1 MKRVLTIIPAA
12 GRGARMLSLTDNCP
26 KAMVPVAGK
35 PLISYL
41 LDQIIETSQKDVC
54 VIVGYK
60 KEVLIDYITMMY
72 SDKLNITFIEQ
83 TEQKGLNHAIYQ
95 AVAKNVCNDFDG
107 VFVLLSD
114 AIFTNKKV
122 FNFNDESFIACM
134 PVEDYS
140 RWCMVRIDDK
150 RGIIGFID
158 KPKEKPDTNFA
169 AAGAY
174 YFTNTKLFKD
184 SIAYGMR
191 CDTINGEYQISS
203 SLEHYMKKESLK
215 EIIINPD
222 QWFDFGD
229 FTTYN
234 KNKKLFNQCRY
245 FNSITYTKNDSV
257 IKTSEN
263 NKSKIQK
270 EICWFLA
277 IPDELKKYVAQLK
290 SYHLDDVH
298 PGYEMSYCNGMT
310 LQELWLYSN
319 LDLEQWDH
327 ILQNIYKMLLDFSN
341 NSDPSYKVD
350 LSKFLKDNIS
360 KRVDNYLFNDQID
373 YIINGRNCGN
383 LADKYIYFEEK
394 LNGLNNTRF
403 SRIIHGDMVFS
414 NILYDMSNEKITL
427 IDPRGDFNG
436 NIIYGDI
443 RYDLAKLTQC
453 ILGDYD
459 YIVNDLV
466 KFNID
471 NHNVYYETYESLS
484 SKTYNEKLD
493 LVYKLC
499 KLFHVNASNIIFI
512 TAIQFLT
519 MIPLHAESK
528 NHQDMMF
535 IKFVELLNMAY
546 QLDCVD
552 CNE

>member
-1 MKRVLTIIPAA
+1 MRKVLTIIPAA

-41 LDQIIETSQKDVC
+41 LDQIIKTEQKDVC
-54 VIVGYK
+54 IIVGYK
-60 KEVLIDYITMMY
+60 KKVLINYVTMMY
-72 SDKLNITFIEQ
+72 SGKLNITFIEQ
-83 TEQKGLNHAIYQ
+83 TDQKGLNHAIYQ
-95 AVAKNVCNDFDG
+95 ATSNNVCDGFDS

-114 AIFTNKKV
+114 AIFSNRKI
-122 FNFNDESFIACM
+122 FNFNEESFIACM

-140 RWCMVRIDDK
+140 RWCMAKIDNH
-150 RGIIGFID
+150 GIAGFID

-169 AAGAY
+169 VAGAY
-174 YFTNTKLFKD
+174 YFTNVKLFVD
-184 SIAYGMR
+184 SIAHGMT
-191 CDTINGEYQISS
+191 CDTINGEFQISS
-203 SLEHYMKKESLK
+203 SLEYYMKNEPLK
-215 EIIINPD
+215 EIIVTPD

-245 FNSITYTKNDSV
+245 FNNITYTKNDSV

-290 SYHLDDVH
+290 SYHLDDAN
-298 PGYEMSYCNGMT
+298 PGYEMSYCNGIT

-319 LDLEQWDH
+319 LDFEQWDH
-327 ILQNIYKMLLDFSN
+327 ILQNIYKMLIDFSI
-341 NSDPSYKVD
+341 NSNHLYKVD

-360 KRVDNYLFNDQID
+360 KRVDSKIFNDLKD
-373 YIINGRNCGN
+373 YIINGKNCGC
-383 LADKYIYFEEK
+383 LFDKFRYFETK
-394 LNGLNNTRF
+394 LDTLKDSRF
-403 SRIIHGDMVFS
+403 TSIIHGDMVFS
-414 NILYDMSNEKITL
+414 NILYDISNEKITL

-436 NIIYGDI
+436 SIIYGDI

-453 ILGDYD
+453 IFGDYD

-466 KFNID
+466 KLKPSID
-471 NHNVYYETYESLS
+471 DHVVSYETYETLS
-484 SKTYNEKLD
+484 GKTRNEKLD
-493 LVYKLC
+493 MVYKLC
-499 KLFHVNASNIIFI
+499 KLYKVNVSDIIFI

-546 QLDCVD
+546 ELDCD
-552 CNE
+552 K